1 MLFDT
6 HCHINDSA
14 YDTDRPDVLAR
25 AAEAGVGLMLCPA
38 TGRMLTVISSVHEYV
53 KDGKTMNLLHISVSL
68 KNRNPNWDEMC
79 FVKEKLL
86 GDEMP
91 AVQFHPPRS
100 EYVNEHEHC
109 LHIWAS
115 EDFSELW
122 RRMGEEDYWRTK

>member
-1 MLFDT
+1 MKPLDKRKVE
-6 HCHINDSA
+6 A
-14 YDTDRPDVLAR
+14 LAKTGLY
-25 AAEAGVGLMLCPA
+25 AEKMICPA
-38 TGRMLTVISSVHEYV
+38 TGRDLTVVRSTHRYM
-53 KDGKTMNLLHISVSL
+53 KDGRPMDLIHISVSL
-68 KNRNPNWDEMC
+68 PNRDPNWAEMC

-122 RRMGEEDYWRTK
+122 RRMGEREYWRTK

>member
-1 MLFDT
+1 
-6 HCHINDSA
+6 
-14 YDTDRPDVLAR
+14 
-25 AAEAGVGLMLCPA
+25 
-38 TGRMLTVISSVHEYV
+38 
-53 KDGKTMNLLHISVSL
+53 MNLLHISVSL

-115 EDFSELW
+115 EDFSSCGAGWE
-122 RRMGEEDYWRTK
+122 RKTTGGRNEQNKTFCRKHGCPDYA